1 MNIPQNEIDKYK
13 PYITNYLKEHNH
25 QFFKAFHCQNPDH
38 PDHHPS
44 MRYWDD
50 IKKCKCFS
58 CGAVYDIYDLVQI
71 ERRCDFPEAF
81 NYVREKYANETPL
94 IIPKKNKCTKSIS
107 SPSHKRF
114 DAVHAVTISPET
126 TDPNGSLKVSYAS
139 QYEKWAKNLHM
150 TDYLVKRGIS
160 EATAQ
165 RHQIG
170 YMPDYHIH
178 NKEGKQIGK
187 GAIIIPTSDE
197 SYNVR
202 PACNDIDVYPRY
214 SKKGQVHIFNNKVL
228 LDSSKTVFV
237 TEGEF
242 DALSIEELGYDAVAI
257 GGGNIDLFLRFLKN
271 NNVQCTLVLLLDN
284 DDSGKKFTS
293 ELSEKLNE
301 LGVEYIIGSF
311 YDEDHHFKDPNEAL
325 IKDRRFLK
333 QKLAEYLQDNQQ
345 NNQSAETA
353 QAKDFLFGK
362 SVAAHKEQ
370 MLKILNEKTIK
381 SIPTGIVALDDALL
395 GGLRFGTYV
404 LGGIPS
410 CGKSTLALQIASNI
424 AESGNVVIY
433 VSLEM
438 AEEHL
443 VAKSIARELEIKR
456 RDKGKK
462 TEAPSITATDM
473 LLSNNFKNLTHGEKK
488 EIIDI
493 IDMYYNK
500 VGENIIILEKKIG
513 ESMTAEEIKKQI
525 ESIIEKVRI
534 GYGNEKQVAVV
545 IDYLQIIPTQG
556 NIVNDKMSV
565 DVNMTKFQTMSNALR
580 IPIVIISSLA
590 RNGYNKAVT
599 LDSFKESG
607 GIEYSA
613 DILIGLQYQGVN
625 DKNFDLNKARKA
637 NPRKVEL
644 VILKQR
650 MGPIGQSIKLDYYPA
665 CDLFIDTS
673 HKTETK
679 ESSND
684 FDEDDDYM
692 NMFDTFT

>member
-1 MNIPQNEIDKYK
+1 MNIPQDEIDKYK
-13 PYITNYLKEHNH
+13 PYIIYYLTEHNCTIDKP
-25 QFFKAFHCQNPDH
+25 FTCFNPDH

-50 IKKCKCFS
+50 IKKCKCFA
-58 CGAVYDIYDLVQI
+58 CGKVYDIYDLVIIEHKCSFNDAFEIVRNEYGDRPPPVISKCIKHTNNSGVSNQI
-71 ERRCDFPEAF
+71 
-81 NYVREKYANETPL
+81 
-94 IIPKKNKCTKSIS
+94 KSL
-107 SPSHKRF
+107 
-114 DAVHAVTISPET
+114 VHTNAAPPQT
-126 TDPNGSLKVSYAS
+126 TNLDGGLNVSYA
-139 QYEKWAKNLHM
+139 KCFTDWTKNLPM
-150 TDYLVKRGIS
+150 TNYLSKRSIS
-160 EATAQ
+160 FSTAQ

-170 YMPDYHIH
+170 FNPDYIIK
-178 NKEGKQIGK
+178 NKDGNVIGK
-187 GAIIIPTSDE
+187 GAVVIPTSDE

-202 PACNDIDVYPRY
+202 PTCDDKEVYPRY
-214 SKKGQVHIFNNKVL
+214 QKRGSAHIFNSQVL
-228 LDSSKTVFV
+228 LDNKTVFV
-237 TEGEF
+237 VEGEI
-242 DALSIEELGYDAVAI
+242 DAMSVEEVGLDAVAL
-257 GGGNIDLFLRFLKN
+257 GGGNIDLFLRFLNEN
-271 NNVQCTLVLLLDN
+271 NIQCSLILLLDN
-284 DDSGKKFTS
+284 DDRGRCFTT
-293 ELSEKLNE
+293 ELSDRLKDI
-301 LGVEYIIGSF
+301 GITYKIGSF
-311 YDEDHHFKDPNEAL
+311 FDDDHPYKDPNEAL
-325 IKDRRFLK
+325 IKDRAFLK
-333 QKLAEYLQDNQQ
+333 QKLAECLQDNNQ

-370 MLKILNEKTIK
+370 MLKTLNEETIK
-381 SIPTGIVALDDALL
+381 SIPTGIAALDDALL

-410 CGKSTLALQIASNI
+410 CGKSTLALQIASNV
-424 AESGNVVIY
+424 AESGNIVIY
-433 VSLEM
+433 LSLEM

-462 TEAPSITATDM
+462 IEDPSITATDM
-473 LLSNNFKNLTHGEKK
+473 ILSSNFKNLTQGEKK
-488 EIIDI
+488 EIIDT

-500 VGENIIILEKKIG
+500 VGENIIIIEKKIG

-565 DVNMTKFQTMSNALR
+565 DVNMTKFQTMANALR
-580 IPIVIISSLA
+580 IPVVIISSLA

-625 DKNFDLNKARKA
+625 EKNFDLNKARKA

-650 MGPIGQSIKLDYYPA
+650 MGPIGQTIKLDYYPT

-673 HKTETK
+673 FKSETR

-692 NMFDTFT
+692 NIFDNLT